1 MRELLLD
8 TDACIEVIR
17 GNPRPVEA
25 FPDAVFRVSE
35 VTRFELLSGLRG
47 QAGSRREERAR
58 AFLEAA
64 TVVPFGAE
72 AARRAAEVR
81 IELEVRG
88 ERIGA
93 YDLLV
98 AGQALALGAG
108 LVTGNL
114 REFRR
119 VPGLQV
125 CPWE

>member
-1 MRELLLD
+1 MLLD

-25 FPDAVFRVSE
+25 FPDRVFRVSE
-35 VTRFELLSGLRG
+35 VSRFELLSGLRG
-47 QAGSRREERAR
+47 QADSRREERAL

-64 TVVPFGAE
+64 TVVPLGAE
-72 AARRAAEVR
+72 AARRAAGIR
-81 IELEVRG
+81 IALEANG

-98 AGQALALGAG
+98 AGQAIALGAG

-114 REFRR
+114 REFCR
-119 VPGLQV
+119 VPGLEV
-125 CPWE
+125 CSWA